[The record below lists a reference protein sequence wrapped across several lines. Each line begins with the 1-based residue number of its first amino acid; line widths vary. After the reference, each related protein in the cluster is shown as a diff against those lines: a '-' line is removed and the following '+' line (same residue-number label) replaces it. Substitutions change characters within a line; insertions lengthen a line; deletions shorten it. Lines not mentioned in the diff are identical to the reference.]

1 MAHFHFWKMSRQ
13 VFCWNMWISSDI
25 KVMTCSLFLKALVES
40 RCNNM
45 IVLNG
50 KIGSDFLG
58 VSGRLPTGS
67 TRIWMDWDRR
77 TVIGEQSVASIP
89 FIKNAFKQASEKEL
103 FVLLFGVGRSSFFLD
118 FAGTGHKSWA
128 ISDMIRRDEL
138 DNMHRDVPETHDC
151 HERRNG
157 ESKSRSLGLSIHAV
171 DSCSFCYFCSCLLS
185 PMLNTP

>member
-45 IVLNG
+45 FVLNG

-67 TRIWMDWDRR
+67 TRIWMD
-77 TVIGEQSVASIP
+77 
-89 FIKNAFKQASEKEL
+89 
-103 FVLLFGVGRSSFFLD
+103 
-118 FAGTGHKSWA
+118 
-128 ISDMIRRDEL
+128 
-138 DNMHRDVPETHDC
+138 
-151 HERRNG
+151 
-157 ESKSRSLGLSIHAV
+157 
-171 DSCSFCYFCSCLLS
+171 
-185 PMLNTP
+185 